1 MTNIRWSFIKSAW
14 LKKER
19 GVSFEEM
26 VQDGRL
32 SVAMGHP
39 TKRHQRILL
48 YEHGGYVWVIPC
60 VVTQSEIFF
69 KTMFPSRQYTKRWKR
84 GEFDEKH
91 STDQ

>member
-1 MTNIRWSFIKSAW
+1 MTIIRWNLTKSAW

-26 VQDGRL
+26 VKEGRL
-32 SVAMGHP
+32 IVALGHP
-39 TKRHQRILL
+39 TKRHQRVML
-48 YEHGGYVWVIPC
+48 YEHGGYVWVVPC
-60 VVTQSEIFF
+60 IVTDSEIFL

-91 STDQ
+91 